1 MVISTLMYIFDDH
14 STHLGFIHK
23 FIAILIMAA
32 LLQCLQ
38 HTNVICE
45 AVTRSQKTAASGIGK
60 EFLPTAG

>member
-1 MVISTLMYIFDDH
+1 MHIFDDH

-32 LLQCLQ
+32 LLQCRQ

-45 AVTRSQKTAASGIGK
+45 AGKITKNSGTG
-60 EFLPTAG
+60 

>member
-1 MVISTLMYIFDDH
+1 MVISTLMHIFDDH

-32 LLQCLQ
+32 LLQCRQ

-45 AVTRSQKTAASGIGK
+45 AGKITKNSGTG
-60 EFLPTAG
+60 